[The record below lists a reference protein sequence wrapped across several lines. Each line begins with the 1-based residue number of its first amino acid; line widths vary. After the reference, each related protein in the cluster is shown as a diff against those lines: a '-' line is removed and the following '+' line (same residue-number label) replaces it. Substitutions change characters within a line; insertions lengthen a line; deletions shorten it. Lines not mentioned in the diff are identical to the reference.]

1 MQNKISIDIL
11 SLFIAIVCVTTLAS
25 CTLEASDNGKLDGFW
40 HLVSIDTLANGR
52 VGDLSESRVFWGIE
66 GKLIYAKNIYT
77 NSDGYYFRFTQT
89 SDSLVLKEPY
99 ANHWHEDGTAEGGD
113 IPVTDASVLAPY
125 GINGLE
131 DHFLIEALSGGKMI
145 LKSNTLRLMFKKL

>member
-1 MQNKISIDIL
+1 MRNKISIYIL
-11 SLFIAIVCVTTLAS
+11 SFFLATACAATLVS
-25 CTLEASDNGKLDGFW
+25 CTLETSSNGNLDGFW

-66 GKLIYAKNIYT
+66 GKLINAKNIDT
-77 NSDGYYFRFTQT
+77 NSEGYYFRFTQT

-99 ANHWHEDGTAEGGD
+99 ANYWHEDGTAKGGD

>member
-40 HLVSIDTLANGR
+40 HLVSIDTLANER

-66 GKLIYAKNIYT
+66 GKAEL
-77 NSDGYYFRFTQT
+77 
-89 SDSLVLKEPY
+89 LVE
-99 ANHWHEDGTAEGGD
+99 T
-113 IPVTDASVLAPY
+113 
-125 GINGLE
+125 
-131 DHFLIEALSGGKMI
+131 EAVVVAAW
-145 LKSNTLRLMFKKL
+145 T